1 MHNSIEKN
9 KKIGDLNYF
18 SITAE
23 KKKKSYTCGIYAS
36 HDLEM
41 IKEYIKKI
49 ELKH

>member
-18 SITAE
+18 SITTE
-23 KKKKSYTCGIYAS
+23 RKKKILYVWHAS

>member
-23 KKKKSYTCGIYAS
+23 KKKNPIRVAYML
-36 HDLEM
+36 HM
-41 IKEYIKKI
+41 IWK
-49 ELKH
+49 

>member
-9 KKIGDLNYF
+9 KKIGDLNYP

-23 KKKKSYTCGIYAS
+23 KKKILYLWHAS